1 MQPQVMQQ
9 MQLASA
15 YEMHQAAVLKQHQE
29 QMVFMNTAMGTPP
42 PHPSLVGQPHNRN
55 GQTRSSNCLAIVWI
69 QPSASPYSGPQ
80 SMMKDI
86 VVGAPNDMIAQSTKK
101 LWGMD
106 EHQKDDKGGGT
117 GGNILQHLGD
127 PHQVWRDTTW
137 SNSGELKHPVSQ
149 PISMATRRAGSF
161 PGPDPTSIL
170 SPRSETGGLGVKM
183 VEYVLGSSPTSN
195 ELEPRLRVLGL
206 NGSDVKKEQGDK
218 APSPFEGNAH
228 AQKDN
233 EVSGISQN
241 GQASAVQNG
250 MDDDKGFK

>member
-1 MQPQVMQQ
+1 MKWLGADPTSGGIENSATGILGNGHQTSPDMLRNPQNHHVIHDRWKVSPGKMQPQVMQQ

-55 GQTRSSNCLAIVWI
+55 GQ
-69 QPSASPYSGPQ
+69 
-80 SMMKDI
+80 
-86 VVGAPNDMIAQSTKK
+86 IAQSTKK

-137 SNSGELKHPVSQ
+137 SNSGEL
-149 PISMATRRAGSF
+149 
-161 PGPDPTSIL
+161 
-170 SPRSETGGLGVKM
+170 SENTFYK
-183 VEYVLGSSPTSN
+183 SSPQ
-195 ELEPRLRVLGL
+195 PKVL
-206 NGSDVKKEQGDK
+206 SE
-218 APSPFEGNAH
+218 S
-228 AQKDN
+228 
-233 EVSGISQN
+233 
-241 GQASAVQNG
+241 
-250 MDDDKGFK
+250 